1 MLNKLFKFYNTRA
14 DFESQNRLVEQ
25 LDNDAYVNQ
34 DGIATWG
41 DPDIYLENIC
51 FIADEG
57 VIFTHNKEFGNSS
70 KTVAIAELL
79 KFYDPINRIFKESY
93 TDEETGE
100 TVSLSDVNGT
110 LLGTDILLE
119 ILNDEYIIAATLNSY
134 DVRLKNVEAGGN
146 LLQGTN
152 ISIANNTISAV
163 GYKYDSTKTSFSTG
177 YATQANGVH
186 SFAAG
191 RDSIANERCASA
203 IGENAKALGARSH
216 AEGYGTHATDNCA
229 HAEGF
234 ETTAEKSYAHSE
246 GFRTKAS
253 GDASHTEGKN
263 TKASGSGSHAEGSD
277 TVSSGE
283 ASHAEG
289 YHTIAQNTGE
299 HATGKYNKSNAETIN
314 SIGIGTSDTDRKN
327 ALEVTQSGDI
337 YVLGI
342 GNYEGNNIDSAQ
354 TLQYCLNN
362 INVEPGDIECN
373 MMVNVTYDELVNLC
387 LENMLQP
394 GAQYRITDYET
405 ATVQNGTMSAGH
417 KFDIIVSA
425 LTENTLSENASA
437 CYHDDIITREL
448 SNHTEISEF
457 YDVHGIGLG
466 SEGDMFHLVLNEYG
480 EGNDNMGW
488 VYEYNGK
495 GYFRYTGS
503 SNRLGQLLFDFS
515 LGEISNENHIRFYP
529 NFYST
534 DGGVTWINST
544 EVINN
549 DSELPIAEGFELPI
563 ITTEYESNYTNPE
576 ILQSIIDEFNYR
588 NYFKIVGANLSVWK
602 LKYCLDNDTDKFAW
616 ADTNGKGVIY
626 EMTDEFNNTLPY
638 DFKNI
643 MFKRYVVSQGNNSIM
658 GEYAAWEG
666 ISIESLEYIPSDY
679 KYFYTFSCYDN
690 NVYDSSLN
698 IYSNNVNKLIVTN
711 NHYLSTKIQ
720 LTAAKGKQYILND
733 IAHICKIALEEGNYC
748 SGVNNT
754 KLGLGCYNCTIL
766 DGCINWEI
774 KDNSK
779 NIIICSSCND
789 WKIGNNANNIIIE
802 VNNSGW
808 KIGNGCNNI
817 SIAPG
822 CSSWMIENS
831 SFNISTLEQCSNW
844 KIGIGCHDFILHSS
858 INGFEMLNGFNGLI
872 DGQSTIINL
881 PYTDFR
887 GQKINYPLFIG
898 QNEYNI
904 LTIWNPAS
912 PINYQYVERN
922 TYWGGDFTTGTPHD
936 ILPNTYN
943 EWTSKAPKSIRLVNS
958 EENKTAE
965 YILKFTVS
973 ESGHSIVFENEIKW
987 RNNDIPMW
995 ETGKTYEINIM
1006 NGLASYMEF

>member
-14 DFESQNRLVEQ
+14 EFESQNRLVEQ
-25 LDNDAYVNQ
+25 LDNETYVNQ
-34 DGIATWG
+34 DGDANWG
-41 DPDIYLENIC
+41 NPDIYPENIC

-57 VIFTHNKEFGNSS
+57 VIFTHNTEFGNSS
-70 KTVAIAELL
+70 KTITIAELL
-79 KFYDPINRIFKESY
+79 KFYDPIDHIFNESY

-100 TVSLSDVNGT
+100 TVYLSDVNGT
-110 LLGTDILLE
+110 LLGTDILSE
-119 ILNDEYIIAATLNSY
+119 ILNNEYVISATLNAY
-134 DVRLKNVEAGGN
+134 DVRLKNVEAGSN

-152 ISIANNTISAV
+152 ISIDNNTISAV
-163 GYKYDSTKTSFSTG
+163 GYKYDSTKTSFATG
-177 YATQANGVH
+177 YET
-186 SFAAG
+186 
-191 RDSIANERCASA
+191 IA
-203 IGENAKALGARSH
+203 
-216 AEGYGTHATDNCA
+216 D
-229 HAEGF
+229 
-234 ETTAEKSYAHSE
+234 
-246 GFRTKAS
+246 
-253 GDASHTEGKN
+253 
-263 TKASGSGSHAEGSD
+263 
-277 TVSSGE
+277 GE

-299 HATGKYNKSNAETIN
+299 HAEGKYNKSNTETIS

-362 INVEPGDIECN
+362 INVEPEDIECN

-387 LENMLQP
+387 SENMLQP

-405 ATVQNGTMSAGH
+405 STVQSGTMPAGH
-417 KFDIIVSA
+417 KFDIIVTA
-425 LTENTLSENASA
+425 LTTNTLSEDAKA

-448 SNHTEISEF
+448 SNRTQIQEF
-457 YDVHGIGLG
+457 HDALG
-466 SEGDMFHLVLNEYG
+466 FEGGGDTFQLMLNRYG
-480 EGNDNMGW
+480 AGNDNMGW

-503 SNRLGQLLFDFS
+503 SNPAGQLLFDFS
-515 LGEISNENHIRFYP
+515 LGEISNDNNIRFYP

-534 DGGVTWINST
+534 DDGVTWVNSA
-544 EVINN
+544 EVINEIGG
-549 DSELPIAEGFELPI
+549 DGFILPI
-563 ITTEYESNYTNPE
+563 ITTEYELNYTNSE

-588 NYFKIVGANLSVWK
+588 NYFKIVGANLSAWK
-602 LKYCLDNDTDKFAW
+602 LKYKLENDVINYYW
-616 ADTNGKGVIY
+616 ADPNGKGIIY

-643 MFKRYVVSQGNNSIM
+643 MFKRFFVTNANSYLI
-658 GEYAAWEG
+658 GKYAGWDGTLISG
-666 ISIESLEYIPSDY
+666 IECSENDF
-679 KYFYTFSCYDN
+679 KYFYTFSCYNDN
-690 NVYDSSLN
+690 NVYDTSLN
-698 IYSNNVNKLIVTN
+698 IYSNNENKLIVTN
-711 NHYLSTKIQ
+711 NHYLPAK
-720 LTAAKGKQYILND
+720 LTITQQNGKQYILND
-733 IAHICKIALEEGNYC
+733 IAHICKIELEEGNYC
-748 SGVNNT
+748 AGVNNT
-754 KLGLGCYNCTIL
+754 KLGLGCYNYTIF
-766 DGCINWEI
+766 DGCSNWEI

-779 NIIICSSCND
+779 YIIICSGCND
-789 WKIGNNANNIIIE
+789 WEIGNNANNILIGL
-802 VNNSGW
+802 NNFGW
-808 KIGNGCNNI
+808 KIGNNCNNI
-817 SIAPG
+817 STVPG
-822 CSSWMIENS
+822 CNDWTIGNG
-831 SFNISTLEQCSNW
+831 SFNISILQQCSNW
-844 KIGIGCHDFILHSS
+844 KIGNGCHDFD
-858 INGFEMLNGFNGLI
+858 INTITYGFDVLNGLNGLV
-872 DGQSTIINL
+872 DGQRTRIDL
-881 PYTDFR
+881 PESDFR
-887 GQKINYPLFIG
+887 GQNINYPLFIG

-943 EWTSKAPKSIRLVNS
+943 EWTSKAPKAIRLVKP

-973 ESGHSIVFENEIKW
+973 DTGHSIVFENEIKW
-987 RNNDIPMW
+987 RNNDIPTW